1 MIKEV
6 QLKEPIIYFLI
17 KNKKIIYIGESDIGI
32 KRIFE
37 HRATKD
43 FDTAKYISSNY
54 LKFLNNNLFR
64 KYYEARL
71 IRFFKPK
78 ENNSGNYGCPPL
90 NIFLIK
96 MFLWKENPTADFL
109 RPISRSTD
117 FMNLQFLETKARN
130 SNKFKKVFNGYTKIW
145 KELSFDKRL
154 FIDNQNAFKFLA
166 YEQYK
171 PHKNS
176 NKFVPRSERLHNA

>member
-1 MIKEV
+1 MIKKI

-37 HRATKD
+37 HRASKN
-43 FDTAKYISSNY
+43 FDTAKYISSND
-54 LKFLNNNLFR
+54 LCFLENNLFR
-64 KYYEARL
+64 KYYESRL

-78 ENNSGNYGCPPL
+78 ENKTNTNIPPL

-109 RPISRSTD
+109 RPTSSSTD
-117 FMNLQFLETKARN
+117 FMRLDFLETKTKNTR
-130 SNKFKKVFNGYTKIW
+130 KFKKVYNGYTKIW
-145 KELSFDKRL
+145 KQLNFNKKL
-154 FIDNQNAFKFLA
+154 FVDDENAFKFLSF
-166 YEQYK
+166 EKYK
-171 PHKNS
+171 LHKNS
-176 NKFVPRSERLHNA
+176 KKFVPRKERLHN

>member
-1 MIKEV
+1 MIKKV

-37 HRATKD
+37 HRASKN
-43 FDTAKYISSNY
+43 FDTAKYISSNN
-54 LKFLNNNLFR
+54 LKFLENNLFR

-78 ENNSGNYGCPPL
+78 ENGNGNYGTPPL

-117 FMNLQFLETKARN
+117 FMRLDFLETKTKNSRN
-130 SNKFKKVFNGYTKIW
+130 FKKVYNGYTKIW
-145 KELSFDKRL
+145 KELNFNKKLFVNDK
-154 FIDNQNAFKFLA
+154 NAFKFLSF
-166 YEQYK
+166 EKYK
-171 PHKNS
+171 LHKNS
-176 NKFVPRSERLHNA
+176 NKFVTRKERLHN

>member
-54 LKFLNNNLFR
+54 LKL
-64 KYYEARL
+64 
-71 IRFFKPK
+71 
-78 ENNSGNYGCPPL
+78 
-90 NIFLIK
+90 
-96 MFLWKENPTADFL
+96 
-109 RPISRSTD
+109 
-117 FMNLQFLETKARN
+117 
-130 SNKFKKVFNGYTKIW
+130 
-145 KELSFDKRL
+145 
-154 FIDNQNAFKFLA
+154 LA
-166 YEQYK
+166 
-171 PHKNS
+171 
-176 NKFVPRSERLHNA
+176 L